1 MASSPKIIVFD
12 DDPTGSQTVRGCPL
26 LLDFSAA
33 SLQAGLADPS
43 PLLFLLTNSRA
54 LEPEQVR
61 QQLTA
66 LCQRLKP
73 LLARLERPW
82 LVVSRGDS
90 TLRGH
95 TPLELEVIRSEL
107 GPFTANLL
115 VPAFPQGG
123 RTTEAGVH
131 LLDGEPLHHSA
142 FARDRRFGYPS
153 SDLPQWLQ
161 HKTAG
166 AIPAASVARLNPA
179 DSLAEM
185 ETGQWAVLDASSPN
199 DLDVIAERVIAEVAK
214 GRKHLC
220 QSAASLL
227 NGLSGVPSE
236 LLEPA
241 ELPPIAAP
249 GLVLVGSHVPL
260 SDAQLADLLEQPG
273 CCGVEFSLDEPQ
285 EPSALTA
292 QLQQVLSTGITP
304 VLFSSRGERPGY
316 SPARQRELALQMA
329 QVVMAL
335 EPHLGYVIAK
345 GGTTSLTFLQQGLQL
360 QQVRLLGQLLPG
372 LSLVQPPQLHPRF
385 GRLPVVTFPGNLGET
400 STLSCCWQLLEAA
413 RR

>member
-26 LLDFSAA
+26 LLEFSTA

-66 LCQRLKP
+66 LCQCLKP
-73 LLARLERPW
+73 LLEELQRPW

-107 GPFTANLL
+107 GPFAANLL

-123 RTTEAGVH
+123 RTTSAGVH
-131 LLDGEPLHHSA
+131 LLQGKPLHHSA

-153 SDLPQWLQ
+153 SDLPQWLE

-166 AIPAASVARLNPA
+166 AIPAASVARLKPA
-179 DSLAEM
+179 DSFSEL
-185 ETGQWAVLDASSPN
+185 ETGQWAVLDASTPK
-199 DLDVIAERVIAEVAK
+199 DVDFIAEQVLVELDR

-227 NGLSGVPSE
+227 NGLSGMQSV
-236 LLEPA
+236 LLKPA

-273 CCGVEFSLDEPQ
+273 CCGVEFSLDQPQ

-292 QLQQVLSTGITP
+292 QLQQLMSRGVTP

-335 EPHLGYVIAK
+335 EPPLGYVIAK
-345 GGTTSLTFLQQGLQL
+345 GGTTSLTLLQQGLQL

-372 LSLVQPPQLHPRF
+372 LSLVHPAAPHHRF
-385 GRLPVVTFPGNLGET
+385 GRLPVVTFPGNLGDQT
-400 STLSCCWQLLEAA
+400 TLSRCWQLLEAA

>member
-26 LLDFSAA
+26 LLDFSTA

-73 LLARLERPW
+73 LLEELQRPW

-107 GPFTANLL
+107 GPFAANLL

-123 RTTEAGVH
+123 RTTKGGVH
-131 LLDGEPLHHSA
+131 LLHGEQLHHSP
-142 FARDRRFGYPS
+142 FALDRRFGYPS
-153 SDLPQWLQ
+153 SDLPQWLE

-166 AIPAASVARLNPA
+166 AIPATSVTRLKPA
-179 DSLAEM
+179 DSFVQLEI
-185 ETGQWAVLDASSPN
+185 GQWAVVDASSPN
-199 DLDVIAERVIAEVAK
+199 DLHVIAEQVLAELAK

-227 NGLSGVPSE
+227 NGLSGMPSE

-260 SDAQLADLLEQPG
+260 TDAQLADLLGQPG

-285 EPSALTA
+285 VPAALTA

-316 SPARQRELALQMA
+316 TPARQRELALQMA

-335 EPHLGYVIAK
+335 EPPLGYVIAK
-345 GGTTSLTFLQQGLQL
+345 GGTTSLTFLQRGLQL

-372 LSLVQPPQLHPRF
+372 LSLVQPAVPHPRF
-385 GRLPVVTFPGNLGET
+385 GRLPVITFPGNLGDQT
-400 STLSCCWQLLEAA
+400 TLSRCWQLLEAA